1 MIEDTNT
8 LYEDVNQCIQNSEND
23 VKNTVVPLSKIEAK
37 ALLEKQDQVI
47 NDLEQEKSIFENEAK
62 MIHTQILQLQDYNR
76 MNGKPAE
83 LSLPSEKQ
91 QTKES
96 LLWLYSLKRIISHS
110 VGIMDIK
117 ADQSYSLIQFKD
129 KFIFSTSI
137 SYF

>member
-1 MIEDTNT
+1 MIIDTNA
-8 LYEDVNQCIQNSEND
+8 LYEDVSRCIQNSEND

-110 VGIMDIK
+110 VGIVDIK
-117 ADQSYSLIQFKD
+117 EDQSYSLIQFKD
-129 KFIFSTSI
+129 KFIFSTYI